1 MEAKKESSIYLKAAL
16 AGIAGGIIICM
27 VYLFAERDREAAD
40 GYRDYYKPLVAS
52 IENFKKSMADIYTQA
67 ETVALATEEVSFEVR
82 RELIAIINTNIR
94 ECDKSV
100 ARLNSDFVPISARNA
115 QKDMIAFFD
124 RSRAL
129 LERIVK
135 ALETGVKKEA
145 LAAEFD
151 IIGNELEKLSLT
163 QISGYTY
170 Y

>member
-1 MEAKKESSIYLKAAL
+1 MEAKKETSIYLKAAL

-52 IENFKKSMADIYTQA
+52 IENFKKSMAMIYTQA
-67 ETVALATEEVSFEVR
+67 EAAALATEETSLEAR
-82 RELIAIINTNIR
+82 RELLALINTNIR

-100 ARLNSDFVPISARNA
+100 ARLNSDFVPISAKSA
-115 QKDMIAFFD
+115 QKDMIAFFE

-129 LERIVK
+129 LEKIAK
-135 ALETGVKKEA
+135 ALEAGKKEEK
-145 LAAEFD
+145 LVAEFD
-151 IIGNELEKLSLT
+151 RIGTELEKLSLT